1 MEVPSRASFLGMDEV
16 DGSYRGLPSLY
27 LGLLAVWSISTFYWG
42 VNTWRNRH
50 FQLNN
55 LQWILA
61 SAPLTKV
68 LQLGLSLLFWH
79 SCYNLETCSLW
90 MSFGVYVSGIF
101 YQTTTFVCF
110 LLISHGYCI
119 MCEQLSINE
128 QRRTATLAC
137 FLYFTLVGYRAD
149 VPYSTVF
156 MLLCY
161 FLAFYMI
168 FCHISQNLV
177 ALREQLSSSYPD
189 GSIHGMHDAM
199 HTKFTVYKKFQGA
212 MQIVAVI
219 EVAIYMNMD
228 DAIDDYWFRLL
239 AREWTQFCI
248 FMYIGWIF
256 RPQEI
261 SPLFSVMRMVKSR
274 GVRVPLPVYRVE
286 IDAADFRDLASQSLQ
301 VGVPKSLP
309 RGDPRGSIDQLLV
322 VVQHPVCRKAAAA

>member
-1 MEVPSRASFLGMDEV
+1 MEVPSRASFLAMDEV

-27 LGLLAVWSISTFYWG
+27 LGLLAVWSISTCYLG

-55 LQWILA
+55 LRWILG
-61 SAPLTKV
+61 SAP
-68 LQLGLSLLFWH
+68 H

-219 EVAIYMNMD
+219 EVAIV
-228 DAIDDYWFRLL
+228 

-301 VGVPKSLP
+301 VGVVSSQSPFP
-309 RGDPRGSIDQLLV
+309 RRPAGSIDQLLV
-322 VVQHPVCRKAAAA
+322 VVQHPVCRKAAAS